1 MGFLLNAICDLLYA
15 PAVRADTRRAQE
27 MYRESDRKM
36 VAQWAKEAKELDCW
50 YTGSTVVAP
59 HYSYWSDGSIKIDGW
74 TKDYYPKGM
83 YYLNSRGQNA
93 VLKEIPPGAKRCPTR
108 MEQLR
113 QDCEKRGIPFPE

>member
-15 PAVRADTRRAQE
+15 PAIRADNRRAHEAWQE
-27 MYRESDRKM
+27 SERRM

-83 YYLNSRGQNA
+83 YFLDSQGHNA
-93 VLKEIPPGAKRCPTR
+93 VLKEIPPGAKRCPGFGER
-108 MEQLR
+108 LKQSY
-113 QDCEKRGIPFPE
+113 